1 MKNNKSLIIAS
12 LFAAL
17 FFLLPSLSF
26 AQDKKV
32 LAVYLKDETSVYFL
46 LSEKPLVTFVDD
58 AVRIVSDTN
67 EATIERSF
75 VNEFKFIHEI
85 PAKIETIPDTD
96 EHSTNEHYELT
107 RNAVIVEGLL
117 PGRIVRLISLDG
129 KVIKSTAADDN
140 GNVTISIDSLSP
152 NIYIITFS
160 ETAIKFIK
168 S

>member
-58 AVRIVSDTN
+58 SVQIVSDTN

-85 PAKIETIPDTD
+85 PAKIENIPDTD
-96 EHSTNEHYELT
+96 EHSTNEHYEIT
-107 RNAVIVEGLL
+107 RNAIIVEGLL
-117 PGRIVRLISLDG
+117 PGSIVRLISLDG